1 MTRINKYIVVLFILI
16 SSGCF
21 NILGA
26 QCATDTYYEQVS
38 AKNPEIRLLED
49 QFNKEAQINTLG
61 NRASLYTIPVVFHII
76 HTNGPENISREQIL
90 DQLRVLNND
99 FNLLN
104 GNRNKLRSVFS
115 GLAADCQI
123 NFTLAKIDPNGNCT
137 DGIKRIYSPLGNEM
151 DMSKEEIKN
160 LSYCNYKKYLN
171 IWVVGSIA
179 SLTPGSSILGYA
191 VFPWLSGLTKDG
203 IVLRS
208 DRVGTIG
215 TAATSNDSGRVLT
228 HEVGHWL
235 GLYHTFQDGCANG
248 DLIEDTPPV
257 ESTFTNSNCPS
268 NGNSCST
275 DVPNLPDLWEDY
287 MDYSK
292 GSCQTLFTKN
302 QKTRMHFFLTSST
315 SPRVSLSSAS
325 NLVATGITVS
335 SVTPLAEFSS
345 NTQTICTG
353 QPIYFYDLSCKGKP
367 TAWSW
372 TFNGASQPSSSLQNP
387 VVSYQTAG
395 IYPVSLTVENA
406 KGSNTVSKTN
416 YITVINAIADNK
428 PNYEQG
434 FEDGDPTSFTGNN
447 KFVHS
452 SPVSS
457 RFEMTSNGSF
467 TGSNSFKAPIITNQ
481 DLGKCYSFTM
491 PSFDI
496 SNLGASI
503 PRFTFYVSYAQPN
516 ADLAEELRV
525 FVSTD
530 CGASF
535 KQILSRLGASLAYPN
550 QVYVNNF
557 VPTKSSQWRL
567 MGISSL
573 SSIGLGLNSNLTF
586 RIDVVS
592 AGGNPV
598 YLDNINVGMFFA
610 GLNSIGSQT
619 IRMDI
624 NSNPVEKNSQINVVS
639 RKPGEFVRIE
649 LLDVQGRKVAGIF
662 SGILSNPTTT
672 IFLSDLN
679 LPAFGLYS
687 LRLYSESGLIQ
698 KPIIFGK

>member
-1 MTRINKYIVVLFILI
+1 MKRINNSLLVLLFLI
-16 SSGCF
+16 ASGCI
-21 NILGA
+21 NSLGA
-26 QCATDTYYEQVS
+26 QCATDNYSEQVL
-38 AKNPEIRLLED
+38 AKHPEIRLFED
-49 QFNKEAQINTLG
+49 KLNKQAQTNTLE
-61 NRASLYTIPVVFHII
+61 NRASIYTIPVVFHVI
-76 HTNGPENISREQIL
+76 HTNGLENISREQIL

-99 FNLLN
+99 FSLLN

-123 NFTLAKIDPNGNCT
+123 NFSLAKIDPNGNCT

-151 DMSKEEIKN
+151 DMTKEEVKN
-160 LSYCNYKKYLN
+160 LSYWNYKKYLN
-171 IWVVGSIA
+171 IWVIGSIA
-179 SLTPGSSILGYA
+179 SETSGSTILGYA
-191 VFPWLSGLTKDG
+191 VFPWMSGVTNDG

-215 TAATSNDSGRVLT
+215 TAASENDSGRVLT

-248 DLIEDTPPV
+248 DLIDDTPPV
-257 ESTFTNSNCPS
+257 KSAFTNSNCPS

-302 QKTRMHFFLTSST
+302 QKTRMHFFLTSPF

-395 IYPVSLTVENA
+395 IYPVSLTVENG

-416 YITVINAIADNK
+416 YITVINAVADNK
-428 PNYEQG
+428 ANYEQG
-434 FEDGDPTSFTGNN
+434 FEEGDPTSFIGNN
-447 KFVHS
+447 KFIHS

-457 RFEMTSNGSF
+457 RFEMASNASF

-481 DLGKCYSFTM
+481 GLGKCYSFTL

-496 SNLGASI
+496 SNLGAST

-530 CGASF
+530 CGATF

-550 QVYVNNF
+550 QVFVNNF

-619 IRMDI
+619 MRMDI
-624 NSNPVEKNSQINVVS
+624 SPNPVEKNSKISVMS
-639 RKPGEFVRIE
+639 MKPNEFVRIE
-649 LLDVQGRKVAGIF
+649 LLDLQGRKVANIF
-662 SGILSNPTTT
+662 SGILINPTTT
-672 IFLSDLN
+672 IFLSDLD
-679 LPAFGLYS
+679 LPASGLYS
-687 LRLYSESGLIQ
+687 VRMYSESGHIQ
-698 KPIIFGK
+698 KPIILGK